1 MKITQQN
8 FHQIIFP
15 GIVYDNNDPMMLGR
29 LRVIPE
35 DMNYQDILK
44 SIPDWDEAKDAWTS
58 KDPIIFIPLLP
69 YFFNQTPKVTEYVHI
84 FYMNKEFPFKNQ
96 FYIQGPFSTPLNT
109 PFEYFQGA
117 KKFLASGERI
127 KENLPLKNQD
137 GTFPYNSYYG
147 VFPNPGDNALLGRG
161 SADVVV
167 KENEVLVRAGKAFP
181 YEDNKYPVGNTK
193 RAFLQL
199 SNFTNKSVLGEE
211 QKSFKLKENVKVIK
225 KIIIWHVENLDNTQN
240 NFNGYVGVYDVRFD
254 ANFNPELTTDKFK
267 KETITTISQGTDYTG
282 PLTET
287 TFSNK
292 SMTEVINLIN
302 NFLNQLWQGYLQLPD
317 TNGNLRIGENKTTL
331 LPFIV
336 TPSVLTYEKG
346 NKLIPNQTT
355 TEIAEFNN
363 YQTLMSGIKM
373 NPASDESGF
382 FLISGIQGN
391 GNPTI
396 GPEYQGVFE
405 KFTPVDF
412 EPVSITYSVMGGQRI
427 YLLSHDTNG
436 PKGIINLQNT
446 LYGVPEENFIDIYKK
461 TYPTVRGDLMIEL
474 VEKIWSFLKG
484 HVHPVAVMRPARRA
498 TGNGQSVEE
507 IDDLI
512 AQAQNNIL
520 NNEIRIN

>member
-1 MKITQQN
+1 MKISKEN

-35 DMNYQDILK
+35 DSNYQDILQ
-44 SIPDWDEAKDAWTS
+44 SIPDWDETKDAWTS

-69 YFFNQTPKVTEYVHI
+69 YFFNQVPKATEYVHI
-84 FYMNKEFPFKNQ
+84 FYMNKEFPFRNQ

-117 KKFLASGERI
+117 KKFLAAGDRI

-161 SADVVV
+161 SGDVIV

-181 YEDNKYPVGNTK
+181 YENNKYPVANTK

-199 SNFTNKSVLGEE
+199 SNFTNKSQLGLE
-211 QKSFKLKENVKVIK
+211 QKSFRLKQNIKVIK
-225 KIIIWHVENLDNTQN
+225 KIIIWNIDNLDNTQN
-240 NFNGYVGVYDVRFD
+240 VFNGTIGIYDVK
-254 ANFNPELTTDKFK
+254 FNPELTTDTFNQK
-267 KETITTISQGTDYTG
+267 TITTISQGTEYTG
-282 PLTET
+282 PLEEIV
-287 TFSNK
+287 FSNK
-292 SMTEVINLIN
+292 TMTEVINLIN
-302 NFLNQLWQGYLQLPD
+302 TFLTQLWAGYIQLPGYN
-317 TNGNLRIGENKTTL
+317 TIRNPKIGEDKTSL

-336 TPSVLTYEKG
+336 TPSAPTYDRG
-346 NKLIPNQTT
+346 NKLIPGQTS

-373 NPASDESGF
+373 NPASNESGF
-382 FLISGIQGN
+382 FVISGIQGN

-396 GPEYQGVFE
+396 GPEYEGVFE
-405 KFTPVDF
+405 KFSPIEF
-412 EPVSITYSVMGGQRI
+412 EPVSITYNVMGGQRI
-427 YLLSHDTNG
+427 YLLAHDTQG
-436 PKGIINLQNT
+436 PKGPINLQNT
-446 LYGVPEENFIDIYKK
+446 LYGIPEENFIDIFSK

-474 VEKIWSFLKG
+474 VEKIWSFVKG
-484 HVHPVAVMRPARRA
+484 HVHPVSVMRPARRA
-498 TGNGQSVEE
+498 SGNGQSVDE

-512 AQAQNNIL
+512 SQAQNNIL

>member
-15 GIVYDNNDPMMLGR
+15 GIVYNNEDPMMLGR

-181 YEDNKYPVGNTK
+181 YQDNQYPVSNTK

-199 SNFTNKSVLGEE
+199 SNFTNKSVAGEE
-211 QKSFKLKENVKVIK
+211 QKSFKLKEIVNVVK
-225 KIIIWHVENLDNTQN
+225 KIIIWNVDNLDNSQN
-240 NFNGYVGVYDVRFD
+240 VFNGSIGIYDVK
-254 ANFNPELTTDKFK
+254 FNTELTTDKFN

-282 PLTET
+282 PLVET
-287 TFSNK
+287 NFSNK
-292 SMTEVINLIN
+292 TMTEVINLFN
-302 NFLNQLWQGYLQLPD
+302 NFLNQLWEGYIQLPD
-317 TNGNLRIGENKTTL
+317 TSGNLRIGENKTSL
-331 LPFIV
+331 VPFIV
-336 TPSVLTYEKG
+336 TPNALTYEKG

-363 YQTLMSGIKM
+363 YQSLMNGIKM
-373 NPASDESGF
+373 NPASDE
-382 FLISGIQGN
+382 
-391 GNPTI
+391 
-396 GPEYQGVFE
+396 
-405 KFTPVDF
+405 VD
-412 EPVSITYSVMGGQRI
+412 
-427 YLLSHDTNG
+427 
-436 PKGIINLQNT
+436 
-446 LYGVPEENFIDIYKK
+446 
-461 TYPTVRGDLMIEL
+461 
-474 VEKIWSFLKG
+474 SF
-484 HVHPVAVMRPARRA
+484 
-498 TGNGQSVEE
+498 
-507 IDDLI
+507 
-512 AQAQNNIL
+512 
-520 NNEIRIN
+520 

>member
-15 GIVYDNNDPMMLGR
+15 GIVYNNDDPMMLGR

-58 KDPIIFIPLLP
+58 RDPIIFIPLLP

-181 YEDNKYPVGNTK
+181 YQDNQYPVSNTK

-199 SNFTNKSVLGEE
+199 SNFTNKSVAGEE
-211 QKSFKLKENVKVIK
+211 QKSFKIENYLKVY
-225 KIIIWHVENLDNTQN
+225 NT
-240 NFNGYVGVYDVRFD
+240 
-254 ANFNPELTTDKFK
+254 
-267 KETITTISQGTDYTG
+267 
-282 PLTET
+282 
-287 TFSNK
+287 
-292 SMTEVINLIN
+292 
-302 NFLNQLWQGYLQLPD
+302 
-317 TNGNLRIGENKTTL
+317 
-331 LPFIV
+331 
-336 TPSVLTYEKG
+336 
-346 NKLIPNQTT
+346 
-355 TEIAEFNN
+355 
-363 YQTLMSGIKM
+363 
-373 NPASDESGF
+373 
-382 FLISGIQGN
+382 
-391 GNPTI
+391 
-396 GPEYQGVFE
+396 
-405 KFTPVDF
+405 
-412 EPVSITYSVMGGQRI
+412 
-427 YLLSHDTNG
+427 
-436 PKGIINLQNT
+436 
-446 LYGVPEENFIDIYKK
+446 
-461 TYPTVRGDLMIEL
+461 
-474 VEKIWSFLKG
+474 
-484 HVHPVAVMRPARRA
+484 
-498 TGNGQSVEE
+498 
-507 IDDLI
+507 
-512 AQAQNNIL
+512 
-520 NNEIRIN
+520 

>member
-35 DMNYQDILK
+35 DTNYQDILK
-44 SIPDWDEAKDAWTS
+44 SIPDWDETKDAWTS

-69 YFFNQTPKVTEYVHI
+69 YFFNQVPKVTEYVHI
-84 FYMNKEFPFKNQ
+84 FYMNKEFPFRNQ

-117 KKFLASGERI
+117 KKFLAAGDRI

-167 KENEVLVRAGKAFP
+167 KENETLVRAGKAFP
-181 YEDNKYPVGNTK
+181 YENNKYPVANTK

-199 SNFTNKSVLGEE
+199 SNFTSKSQLGLE
-211 QKSFKLKENVKVIK
+211 QKSFRLKENVKVIK
-225 KIIIWHVENLDNTQN
+225 KIIIWNIDNLDNTQDV
-240 NFNGYVGVYDVRFD
+240 FNGSIGIYDVK
-254 ANFNPELTTDKFK
+254 FNPQLTTDTFNQQ
-267 KETITTISQGTDYTG
+267 TITTISQGTDYTG
-282 PLTET
+282 PLEELI
-287 TFSNK
+287 FSNK
-292 SMTEVINLIN
+292 TMNEVINLIN
-302 NFLNQLWQGYLQLPD
+302 TFLTQLWQGYLQIPGYN
-317 TNGNLRIGENKTTL
+317 TFNNPKIGENKTTL

-336 TPSVLTYEKG
+336 TPSLPTYNVG
-346 NKLIPNQTT
+346 NKLIPNQTS

-363 YQTLMSGIKM
+363 YQALMSGIKM
-373 NPASDESGF
+373 DPASNESGF
-382 FLISGIQGN
+382 FLVSGIQGN
-391 GNPTI
+391 GNPTV
-396 GPEYQGVFE
+396 GPEYEGVFE
-405 KFTPVDF
+405 KFSPIEF

-427 YLLSHDTNG
+427 YFLAHDTNG
-436 PKGIINLQNT
+436 PKGPINLQNT
-446 LYGVPEENFIDIYKK
+446 LYGIPEENFIDIFSK
-461 TYPTVRGDLMIEL
+461 TYPTVRGDLLIEL

-484 HVHPVAVMRPARRA
+484 HVHPVSVMRPARRA

-507 IDDLI
+507 IDNLI